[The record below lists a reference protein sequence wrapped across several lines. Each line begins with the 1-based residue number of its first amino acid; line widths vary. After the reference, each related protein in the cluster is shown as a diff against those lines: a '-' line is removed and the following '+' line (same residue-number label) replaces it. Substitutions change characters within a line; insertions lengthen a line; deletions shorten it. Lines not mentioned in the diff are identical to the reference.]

1 MFINSLKPIT
11 LIGVSVRTLYAKVN
25 WSKIVQKD
33 IEIITGSIII
43 IHVVSLQMD
52 VIYLTCY

>member
-25 WSKIVQKD
+25 WSKIVQKISKLLQD
-33 IEIITGSIII
+33 QLLLYTL
-43 IHVVSLQMD
+43 SLYKWM
-52 VIYLTCY
+52 